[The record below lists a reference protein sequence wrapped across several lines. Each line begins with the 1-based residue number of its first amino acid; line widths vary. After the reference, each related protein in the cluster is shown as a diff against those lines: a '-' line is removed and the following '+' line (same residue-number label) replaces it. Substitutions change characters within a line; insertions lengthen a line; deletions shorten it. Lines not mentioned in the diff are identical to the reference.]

1 MDTKNAYF
9 RINHRCNQHG
19 LPESSA
25 IETPKSFTA
34 GGSVDCLTHGE
45 TTHRWPLVWC
55 PWGKTKKV
63 ASGKVTSW
71 EILHKWRFRSLTSSN
86 QLVDFPAM
94 ELIPKVIWV
103 HRCPIFWSSEAE
115 VSCHDREL
123 LGPCLGRFKT
133 VPWLHQ
139 TWLVDLTN
147 SRTFASNSNKW
158 LL

>member
-1 MDTKNAYF
+1 MYIKIYIYNGIYMERKNTYF
-9 RINHRCNQHG
+9 WMNDRCNQHG

-25 IETPKSFTA
+25 IETPTA

-133 VPWLHQ
+133 VPWLHG
-139 TWLVDLTN
+139 W
-147 SRTFASNSNKW
+147 
-158 LL
+158 

>member
-1 MDTKNAYF
+1 METKNAYF
-9 RINHRCNQHG
+9 RINDRCNQHG

-86 QLVDFPAM
+86 
-94 ELIPKVIWV
+94 
-103 HRCPIFWSSEAE
+103 
-115 VSCHDREL
+115 
-123 LGPCLGRFKT
+123 
-133 VPWLHQ
+133 
-139 TWLVDLTN
+139 
-147 SRTFASNSNKW
+147 
-158 LL
+158 